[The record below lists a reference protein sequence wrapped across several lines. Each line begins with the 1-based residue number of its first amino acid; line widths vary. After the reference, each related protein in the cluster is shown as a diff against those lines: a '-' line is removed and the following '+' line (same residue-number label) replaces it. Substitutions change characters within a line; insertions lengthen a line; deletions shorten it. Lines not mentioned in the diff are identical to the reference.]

1 MRPAHQ
7 LRRVTGVAS
16 EVHDHQHQLG
26 SDEGAD
32 DAYEAHIE
40 DPLAV
45 QTGAASPVDGVAQGQ
60 DVGRG
65 QDHAVAVDADET
77 EIEQEWIH
85 RRDSA
90 DQVPRKQ
97 LARPHRNRRVGHVE
111 TTQSTT

>member
-1 MRPAHQ
+1 MMP
-7 LRRVTGVAS
+7 
-16 EVHDHQHQLG
+16 
-26 SDEGAD
+26 
-32 DAYEAHIE
+32 YEAHIE

-85 RRDSA
+85 SSVFRGSGPQKTA
-90 DQVPRKQ
+90 GP
-97 LARPHRNRRVGHVE
+97 PPP
-111 TTQSTT
+111 